1 MASAGQLK
9 ALLKAYSFGDEEQ
22 FICIAEQVAAHEA
35 RLGHNK
41 LAREIEQL
49 ISQVKNRAQGVGEPK
64 PVPIIQPKGELAG
77 LLSVVYP
84 KQRLSDMVLP
94 STLRRRLV
102 RIIQEQRQAS
112 RIRSHGLFPRRKILF
127 VGPPGTGKTL
137 SAAVLAGELSL
148 PLFVVRLERL
158 ITKFMGETAAK
169 LRLIFDSIAHVRGV
183 YLFDEFDS
191 IGSQRGLRND
201 VGEIRRVLNSF
212 LQFIESDDSNS
223 LILAATNHLEI
234 LDSALFRRFDDVI
247 EYQLPTKELITEILR
262 NRLAL
267 IQSSRID
274 WKLLTT
280 EANGMSYAEIARA
293 CEDAIKH
300 VLINEKETLTDRD
313 VIDALHERK
322 AITHS

>member
-1 MASAGQLK
+1 
-9 ALLKAYSFGDEEQ
+9 
-22 FICIAEQVAAHEA
+22 
-35 RLGHNK
+35 
-41 LAREIEQL
+41 
-49 ISQVKNRAQGVGEPK
+49 
-64 PVPIIQPKGELAG
+64 
-77 LLSVVYP
+77 
-84 KQRLSDMVLP
+84 
-94 STLRRRLV
+94 
-102 RIIQEQRQAS
+102 
-112 RIRSHGLFPRRKILF
+112 LF

-169 LRLIFDSIAHVRGV
+169 LRLIFDNIAHVRGV

-191 IGSQRGLRND
+191 IGSHRGLRND

-223 LILAATNHLEI
+223 LILAATNHIEI

-247 EYQLPTKELITEILR
+247 EYKIPTKELITEILR
-262 NRLAL
+262 NRLAF
-267 IQSSRID
+267 IKSNQIN
-274 WKLLTT
+274 WKLLAT

-300 VLINEKETLTDRD
+300 VLINEKEILTDKD
-313 VIDALHERK
+313 VIDALQERK
-322 AITHS
+322 AITRS